1 MSDSSS
7 PAKLKRAL
15 RLRDLILLNIVA
27 VYTPSTLAQSLP
39 LGWIGLAV
47 WAVAILA
54 FLLPYSAAISDLSSR
69 TNAGINSCY
78 VGCSFS

>member
-1 MSDSSS
+1 MNSLPASS

-39 LGWIGLAV
+39 LGWIGLAF
-47 WAVAILA
+47 WAAAIA
-54 FLLPYSAAISDLSSR
+54 GFLLPYASAISDLSAQHPR
-69 TNAGINSCY
+69 
-78 VGCSFS
+78 